1 MFAVL
6 VIQITFN
13 QLITIFEWL
22 RECIRLHRICAPFFF
37 VSCTFLWSIKVAA
50 IAAASTRK
58 WRTLVLFWKNLS
70 RERRRFDKLASVT
83 LLTLF
88 SFRNTIW
95 SKYWHLGRLTAAAHD
110 LGMRLRLSRHFFSI
124 FVSFFSCF
132 CRNGTKSK

>member
-22 RECIRLHRICAPFFF
+22 RECIRLHRICAPFFLF
-37 VSCTFLWSIKVAA
+37 
-50 IAAASTRK
+50 
-58 WRTLVLFWKNLS
+58 LVLFFEVSKLLLLLLQVLESGEHWFSSVRTSAENV
-70 RERRRFDKLASVT
+70 EGCDKLASVT

-88 SFRNTIW
+88 SCRNTIW